1 MSKDRLRLSLD
12 ELFSDF
18 SPPTPEGAA
27 ESSNLPPGSDVRA
40 VADTPRGP
48 MSSGQS
54 PDAAEPPPEKEALS
68 GQKEDANGNEKAGQE
83 NGSSPEDNIRTWR
96 AGWRD
101 LASENMNGKGR
112 TGSVRGSIGIRKR
125 RLTEGARKSGE
136 GEL

>member
-1 MSKDRLRLSLD
+1 MSKDRLRHSLD

-18 SPPTPEGAA
+18 SPPTPEGEA

-40 VADTPRGP
+40 VADTSQGP
-48 MSSGQS
+48 MPSGQS
-54 PDAAEPPPEKEALS
+54 PDTPEPSPEKEALS
-68 GQKEDANGNEKAGQE
+68 RREEKANGDIKIGLE
-83 NGSSPEDNIRTWR
+83 NDSSPEGNIRTWR

-101 LASENMNGKGR
+101 LASENLNGKGR

-125 RLTEGARKSGE
+125 RLTEGARKSEE